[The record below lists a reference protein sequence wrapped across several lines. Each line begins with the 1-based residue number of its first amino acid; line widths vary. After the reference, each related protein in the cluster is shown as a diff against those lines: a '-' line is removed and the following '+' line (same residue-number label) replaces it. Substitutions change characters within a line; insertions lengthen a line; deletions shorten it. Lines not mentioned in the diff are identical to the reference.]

1 MRIADAMFFKKKAAG
16 PVDFVIVGL
25 GNPGRK
31 YENTRH
37 NAGFMAI
44 DVLAKDCGVTIDR
57 AQFHSLTAR
66 ATVEGVS
73 VLLVKPQT
81 LMNASGLAVQEA
93 LDFYKLDPS
102 QLVVISDDINL
113 APGKLR
119 IRPSGSAGGQNGL
132 KDIITCLG
140 TDAFARVRVGVGQ
153 KPHPDYDLAAW
164 VLSRF
169 SNEDMK
175 VMAPAFA
182 DAAAAASLIAAGDI
196 TTAMNRYS
204 KK

>member
-1 MRIADAMFFKKKAAG
+1 MFFKKKAAG
-16 PVDFVIVGL
+16 PVDFLIVGL
-25 GNPGRK
+25 GNPGKK

-37 NAGFMAI
+37 NAGFLSI
-44 DVLAKDCGVTIDR
+44 DTLAKAQGVTIDR

-66 ATVEGVS
+66 TQIDGVN
-73 VLLVKPQT
+73 VLLMKPQT

-93 LDFYKLDPS
+93 VMFYKLEPS
-102 QLVVISDDINL
+102 QVVVISDDINL
-113 APGKLR
+113 DIGKMR
-119 IRPSGSAGGQNGL
+119 IRPNGSDGGQRGL
-132 KDIITCLG
+132 RDIIACLG

-169 SNEDMK
+169 SDADMK
-175 VMAPAFA
+175 TLTPVFEDAGK
-182 DAAAAASLIAAGDI
+182 AAAQIAAGDI
-196 TTAMNRYS
+196 TKAMNLYS